1 MLKKMHSQVDIV
13 TDFADGLSGQHSNGF
28 DGLEMRSGTGPL
40 DLAIHV
46 PPQHN
51 AMCGT
56 ASPQIHNGSLELAQ
70 FCPPLIP
77 LPQTDRPLKVYY
89 KKKKGNRQRLMEESQ
104 ESATRH
110 NIHTKSLQKN
120 QDQCGG
126 TGDTS
131 EISMCVDFFKKI
143 TRHISNLLLT
153 PSNDNLSIKW
163 LE

>member
-51 AMCGT
+51 AMCAGLLELSGAGSPQARLVWGTVDTTGT

-89 KKKKGNRQRLMEESQ
+89 RKKKRKQ
-104 ESATRH
+104 
-110 NIHTKSLQKN
+110 TKAH
-120 QDQCGG
+120 GG
-126 TGDTS
+126 VSGVCNWAQYS
-131 EISMCVDFFKKI
+131 YKISTEKSGSVWRNWGYI
-143 TRHISNLLLT
+143 
-153 PSNDNLSIKW
+153 
-163 LE
+163 